1 MHNLP
6 SWTRSHTQCQRIT
19 ICLDHLWNCGFF
31 AIAMDPS
38 LSPQISIGTF
48 SCSRLSSVYKLLSQ
62 HASHPASERLMYS
75 TSVDDSAMDICFL
88 KLQVMAPFLARNPYP
103 EIDLQLSAFPY
114 KASAYPKKKLGC
126 LGSALYTIPYVFVP
140 ARYWRMRFSAST
152 CWRLGLAV
160 YDANLLT
167 AYAMS
172 GLVVLRTA
180 PHDCIPNQRPAALAA
195 YPV

>member
-6 SWTRSHTQCQRIT
+6 SWTRSHTQCQWIA
-19 ICLDHLWNCGFF
+19 ICLDRLWNCRFF

-62 HASHPASERLMYS
+62 HASHPASERLTYS
-75 TSVDDSAMDICFL
+75 ALVDNSAMDICFL
-88 KLQVMAPFLARNPYP
+88 ELQVMAPFLARNTYL
-103 EIDLQLSAFPY
+103 EIDLQPSAFPY
-114 KASAYPKKKLGC
+114 KVSAYPKKKLGC
-126 LGSALYTIPYVFVP
+126 LGSALYTILYVFIP
-140 ARYWRMRFSAST
+140 ARYQRMRFSAPT
-152 CWRLGLAV
+152 CWRLRLAV

-180 PHDCIPNQRPAALAA
+180 PHDCILNQRLAALAA